1 MIEENEAE
9 WEEYEINKHKYKNLK
24 MPKNFNHSATP
35 LHFFGTPEI
44 LQTLLNGLIPEVMLS
59 LKTPLD

>member
-1 MIEENEAE
+1 MREKNDAE
-9 WEEYEINKHKYKNLK
+9 WEEYEIKKQKCKTLK
-24 MPKNFNHSATP
+24 KPKNFNHSATP

-44 LQTLLNGLIPEVMLS
+44 LQTLLDGLIPEVLVS